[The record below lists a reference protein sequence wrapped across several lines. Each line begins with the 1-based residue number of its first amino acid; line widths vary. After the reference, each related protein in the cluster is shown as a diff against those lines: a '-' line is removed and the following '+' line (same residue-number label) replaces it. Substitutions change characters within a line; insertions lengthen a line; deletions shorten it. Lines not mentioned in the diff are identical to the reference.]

1 MKLADAN
8 RNYKGSCPTPNGHPR
23 IKQGF
28 QPGTMLLLSHP
39 LKEEVLQQ
47 ESILSA
53 HLLGRRWESLDYLK
67 LLATFLYMRIC
78 IFLGKEPTGTS
89 KLRTGNR
96 FSPSSPNAK
105 LSQ

>member
-67 LLATFLYMRIC
+67 LLAKPFCTCRYVFFWEMSPQVHPNL
-78 IFLGKEPTGTS
+78 EQGTD
-89 KLRTGNR
+89 LAHLVPMQN
-96 FSPSSPNAK
+96 
-105 LSQ
+105 